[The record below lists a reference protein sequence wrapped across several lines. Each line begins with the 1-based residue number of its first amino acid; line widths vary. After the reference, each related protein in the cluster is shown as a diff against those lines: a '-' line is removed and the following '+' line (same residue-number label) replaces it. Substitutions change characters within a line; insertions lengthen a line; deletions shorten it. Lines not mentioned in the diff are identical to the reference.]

1 VVVDIE
7 MTKTTQRLFIDG
19 IIRYAECEL
28 KAFINS
34 DPRNGHLTADIHI
47 RLAEDLSFSLQ
58 GKVGD
63 PDHPESAVWHFEG
76 HLKASLVAAIGECI
90 INGINALN
98 TLATYP
104 IEQTEARLALV
115 LAELRAE
122 LREQEHGLERL
133 RRELSKEERKRRADI
148 EKELDSLREAHD
160 EVDRLDEEYERLRL
174 RKDRK
179 EQEVKE
185 QRRRRDE
192 AWDRL
197 EKKKSEMSKKYE
209 LKFREAD
216 KREKDLIA
224 EKKRLEQQM
233 QASWGD
239 QLREAKRADES
250 WAWWCSTS
258 MESFCFAFHHSY

>member
-1 VVVDIE
+1 
-7 MTKTTQRLFIDG
+7 
-19 IIRYAECEL
+19 
-28 KAFINS
+28 
-34 DPRNGHLTADIHI
+34 
-47 RLAEDLSFSLQ
+47 
-58 GKVGD
+58 
-63 PDHPESAVWHFEG
+63 
-76 HLKASLVAAIGECI
+76 
-90 INGINALN
+90 
-98 TLATYP
+98 
-104 IEQTEARLALV
+104 V

-133 RRELSKEERKRRADI
+133 KRELSKEERKRRADI

-197 EKKKSEMSKKYE
+197 EKKKSEMSKQYE

-216 KREKDLIA
+216 KREKDLIG

-239 QLREAKRADES
+239 QLREAKRRDES